1 MNQPLQALETYRHLA
16 PRAGSAYRELFV
28 DGRSIRAQSLVA
40 EMENDGLTPT
50 AIADRYG
57 LELDAVLEAIDYVD
71 VHQAFLAAE
80 RTRIREQAMAAGFVS
95 PHVIP

>member
-1 MNQPLQALETYRHLA
+1 MSQPLQPPKTYRYLA
-16 PRAGSAYRELFV
+16 PRAGSAYRELFIG
-28 DGRSIRAQSLVA
+28 GRSIRAQSLVA

-80 RTRIREQAMAAGFVS
+80 RTRIREQAIAAGFLNAD
-95 PHVIP
+95 IE